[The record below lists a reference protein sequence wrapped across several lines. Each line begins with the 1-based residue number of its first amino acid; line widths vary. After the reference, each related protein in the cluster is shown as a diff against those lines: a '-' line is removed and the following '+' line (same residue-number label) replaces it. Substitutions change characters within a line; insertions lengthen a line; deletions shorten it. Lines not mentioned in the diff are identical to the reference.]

1 MIRAFSTKLR
11 DDSISA
17 FAAQAAFFV
26 ILSFFPFVMFLLTLL
41 HYLPF
46 SPEQLYSLSMNLFP
60 DVIDSFIGA
69 IITELSEKSS
79 GTILSV
85 TVIAALWSASR
96 GTLALLRGLNSVY
109 RHKETRSYLRLRAV
123 STLYTF
129 VFALLLIVSLVLL
142 VFGNQLYELIL
153 KKLPFLSDFA
163 LLLISARSLITML
176 IMTFF
181 FLLLYLFVPNRK
193 SHILRE
199 LPGALLSAGGWLGFS
214 YLFSYY
220 IDHMGNFSYTYGSLT
235 AIVICMLWLYACMY
249 ILFIGAEV
257 NVVLSMACTKR

>member
-1 MIRAFSTKLR
+1 MILSCFRMIRAFSTKLR

-96 GTLALLRGLNSVY
+96 GTLAL
-109 RHKETRSYLRLRAV
+109 
-123 STLYTF
+123 
-129 VFALLLIVSLVLL
+129 
-142 VFGNQLYELIL
+142 
-153 KKLPFLSDFA
+153 
-163 LLLISARSLITML
+163 
-176 IMTFF
+176 
-181 FLLLYLFVPNRK
+181 
-193 SHILRE
+193 
-199 LPGALLSAGGWLGFS
+199 
-214 YLFSYY
+214 
-220 IDHMGNFSYTYGSLT
+220 
-235 AIVICMLWLYACMY
+235 YAD
-249 ILFIGAEV
+249 
-257 NVVLSMACTKR
+257 